1 MGIEVFNRYEKKF
14 MISKEV
20 CEEIQRRFEEHMEM
34 DEFNRLNGIYTVSN
48 IYYDT
53 QDNDLIHRS
62 LSKPIYKEKLRLRA
76 YGVPQSSQKG
86 YLEIKKKYKGL
97 VNKRRTSMTI
107 EEAKHFVETG
117 EKPELKSYHN
127 KQVIN
132 EIDFFI
138 KRYDLK
144 PAIYIA
150 YDRTAYFSKESRDLR
165 ITFDHNI
172 RTRRY
177 DLSLEAGDYGDLL
190 IDPDQRLMEIKAENT
205 FPLWLSHM
213 LSEMEIYPVSFS
225 KYGHE
230 FKQYATSNHLTNNEI
245 DYLQGEDQ
253 LCSNHYYQQPQAQP
267 QPLYL

>member
-14 MISKEV
+14 MISKEL
-20 CEEIQRRFEEHMEM
+20 CEEIQRRFETHMEM

-53 QDNDLIHRS
+53 PDNELIHRS
-62 LSKPIYKEKLRLRA
+62 LAKPVYKEKLRLRA
-76 YGVPQSSQKG
+76 YGVPESSAKG

-107 EEAKHFVETG
+107 EDATHFVETG
-117 EKPELKSYHN
+117 EKPELKTYHN

-138 KRYDLK
+138 KRYDLR

-205 FPLWLSHM
+205 FPLWLSQM
-213 LSEMEIYPVSFS
+213 LSELEIYPVSFS

-230 FKQYATSNHLTNNEI
+230 FKTFDAIQRYSNEENNYI
-245 DYLQGEDQ
+245 QGENQ
-253 LCSNHYYQQPQAQP
+253 LCSNHYYQPQQP

>member
-14 MISKEV
+14 MLNHATFQ
-20 CEEIQRRFEEHMEM
+20 EIQRRFEEHMEM
-34 DEFNRLNGIYTVSN
+34 DEFNKANGIYTVSN

-53 QDNDLIHRS
+53 PDNELIYRS
-62 LSKPIYKEKLRLRA
+62 LAKPLYKEKLRLRA
-76 YGVPQSSQKG
+76 YGVPKSTAKG

-107 EEAKHFVETG
+107 EEAKAFIATG
-117 EKPELKSYHN
+117 IKPEEKSYHN

-138 KRYDLK
+138 KRYTLQ
-144 PAIYIA
+144 PALYIA
-150 YDRTAYFSKESRDLR
+150 YDRTAYFSKQSRDLR
-165 ITFDHNI
+165 ITFDNNI

-177 DLSLEAGDYGDLL
+177 DLTLEAGDHGDLL
-190 IDPDQRLMEIKAENT
+190 MDCEHHLMEIKAENT

-213 LSEMEIYPVSFS
+213 LAEMEIYPISFS
-225 KYGHE
+225 KYGTE
-230 FKQYATSNHLTNNEI
+230 FKEYEQNNLNVNKSNI
-245 DYLQGEDQ
+245 YYQGENQ
-253 LCSNHYYQQPQAQP
+253 LCLNHFFQPQQP